1 MKISIYSEKGG
12 AGKST
17 LSVALAFSLDLPI
30 IDLDPMQ
37 VSSGHLR
44 KRDPGSLK
52 PGWIADFPA
61 GVDLSHAQYLRE
73 ADLVVIPCRPTW
85 PDLKGLGQTI
95 KYVKAHI
102 EPGTKV
108 ALFANA
114 ISPKSSDLSLFIEG
128 AAPYG
133 LPILGHFTQRVA
145 YGRAGLSGVPFGD
158 LDPVAGQEVSK
169 ISDSVRG
176 LINHE

>member
-1 MKISIYSEKGG
+1 MKIAVYSEKGG

-17 LSVALAFSLDLPI
+17 LTVALAFSLELPVV
-30 IDLDPMQ
+30 DLDPMQ

-44 KRDPGSLK
+44 KRDPATLK

-61 GVDLSHAQYLRE
+61 GVDLGHAQYLSD

-95 KYVKAHI
+95 KFVKAHI
-102 EPGTKV
+102 APGAKL

-145 YGRAGLSGVPFGD
+145 YGRAGVSGVPFGD
-158 LDPVAGQEVSK
+158 LDPVAGAEVSK
-169 ISDSVRG
+169 ISETVKGILS
-176 LINHE
+176 

>member
-1 MKISIYSEKGG
+1 MKIAIYSEKGG

-17 LSVALAFSLDLPI
+17 LSVALAFALELPI

-44 KRDPGSLK
+44 KRDPAALK
-52 PGWIADFPA
+52 QGCWIADFPA
-61 GVDLSHAQYLRE
+61 GVDLGHAKYLSN
-73 ADLVVIPCRPTW
+73 ADLVVVPCRPTW

-102 EPGTKV
+102 APSAKL

-128 AAPYG
+128 AAAYG
-133 LPILGHFTQRVA
+133 LPILGHFTQRVV
-145 YGRAGLSGVPFGD
+145 YGRAGMSGVSYGD
-158 LDPVAGQEVSK
+158 LDAVAGSEINRVVAAVK
-169 ISDSVRG
+169 G
-176 LINHE
+176 LLP